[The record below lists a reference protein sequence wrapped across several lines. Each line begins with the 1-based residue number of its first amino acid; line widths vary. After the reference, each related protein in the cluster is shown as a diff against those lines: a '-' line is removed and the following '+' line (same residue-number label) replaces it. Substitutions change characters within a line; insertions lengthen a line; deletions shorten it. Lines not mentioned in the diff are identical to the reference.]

1 MPTHEVET
9 PSGPFSPITNLTGAG
24 FPALMG
30 WMLSTTGSYTPGFLS
45 STAQP

>member
-9 PSGPFSPITNLTGAG
+9 FSGLFSSITNLTGAG

-30 WMLSTTGSYTPGFLS
+30 RMPSTTGSYARGFLS